1 MLKGLNKYTLTALSV
16 CGGILSGLAWREW
29 CPGIILLFSFVPFL
43 LISNHLS
50 RNPQRYSPNAGFPYF
65 LPGFVIFAI
74 ITLGW
79 IRVVSIIAALGV
91 ILTAAFMMSLT
102 MWLSNIIRSRE
113 GIIQGHLSLIV
124 LWLTFEFVCLKIPVL
139 SPWINLGNGLA
150 KDIRLIQWYDITG
163 TAGGTLWILLSNIV
177 LSELLPMLP
186 ARNSKRILFLS
197 IWLIIVLVPSAISV
211 IRFNTIK
218 SSPGPADEAV
228 IVQPNFDPYEDK
240 FIIPFE
246 DQLEKVLGMASP
258 FISPSTDWLV
268 TPETTVYD
276 PVDEN
281 NLTEDKYIRII
292 SDFISDRPQLSVVTG
307 MVTFSSSSGNA
318 GAGSLKDTRVY
329 YNSSVKIDTG
339 KILQVYHK
347 SKLVPGFEFIPSTGF
362 FGILSRLLPQLG
374 GQNIGYTPQK
384 TRTCFENRDKSRKIA
399 PVICF
404 ESAFGE
410 HVTGFVREG
419 AGVIFIITNDGWW
432 RNTIGYQQHLA
443 LSSIRAIET
452 RRPVIRSANT
462 GISCFIDIKGNITS
476 KTEWWVPAVIR
487 GSFVYEDRM
496 TFYVRFGDYLMY
508 ISTVLSILTLL
519 VVFVLNPLR
528 HESK

>member
-1 MLKGLNKYTLTALSV
+1 MLKGMNKYTLTALSV

-29 CPGIILLFSFVPFL
+29 CPGLILLFSFVPFF
-43 LISNHLS
+43 LIGNHLRS
-50 RNPQRYSPNAGFPYF
+50 NPQRYSPNAGFLYF

-79 IRVVSIIAALGV
+79 IRVVSITAALGV

-113 GIIQGHLSLIV
+113 GIIQGYLSLIV
-124 LWLTFEFVCLKIPVL
+124 FWLTFEFLCLRIPVL

-150 KDIRLIQWYDITG
+150 KDIRFIQWYEVTG
-163 TAGGTLWILLSNIV
+163 TAGGTLWILLSNII
-177 LSELLPMLP
+177 LSELLSILP
-186 ARNSKRILFLS
+186 VKNSKRLLS
-197 IWLIIVLVPSAISV
+197 LSIIWLIIVLVPSAISV

-218 SSPGPADEAV
+218 SSAGPADEAV
-228 IVQPNFDPYEDK
+228 IVQPNFDPYEEK
-240 FIIPFE
+240 FMIPFE
-246 DQLEKVLGMASP
+246 EQLGKVLGMASP
-258 FISPSTDWLV
+258 YISPSTDWLV

-281 NLTEDKYIRII
+281 NLTEDKYIKII
-292 SDFISDRPQLSVVTG
+292 SDFISERQQLSLVTG
-307 MVTFSSSSGNA
+307 MVTFSSSSGSRGESSLT
-318 GAGSLKDTRVY
+318 GAREY
-329 YNSSVKIDTG
+329 YNSSLKIDTG
-339 KILQVYHK
+339 KVPQIYHK
-347 SKLVPGFEFIPSTGF
+347 SKLVPGFEFIPSTGLS
-362 FGILSRLLPQLG
+362 GIISRLLPELG
-374 GQNIGYTPQK
+374 GQNLGYTPQK

-410 HVTGFVREG
+410 HVTGFIRQG
-419 AGVIFIITNDGWW
+419 AGAIFVITNDGWW
-432 RNTIGYQQHLA
+432 KNTTGYQQHLA

-462 GISCFIDIKGNITS
+462 GISCFIDIRGKITGKS
-476 KTEWWVPAVIR
+476 EWWVPAVIR

-508 ISTVLSILTLL
+508 IAIVLSVLTLI
-519 VVFVLNPLR
+519 VVFVINPLR
-528 HESK
+528 A